1 MWWKRLPARFEAG
14 NSAEVDMGRVRI
26 LIADDHTMIAAGFQK
41 LLEPHY
47 EVVGCVADGH
57 ALLKAVPEL
66 NPDIVLL
73 DVAMPLLN
81 GLDAAREL
89 RKKMP
94 HVKLIFLTM
103 NPGADIAAEAF
114 RIGASAY
121 LLKTSK
127 ASELLQAIHAVVK
140 GNSYVTPLIK
150 RAMGERFIRDPKR
163 PRQKQLTARQR
174 EVLQMV
180 AEGRSMMEIANV
192 LQITH
197 RTVRFHKAR
206 IMEELEITTNSDLV
220 KYAINHGVISTV

>member
-1 MWWKRLPARFEAG
+1 MR
-14 NSAEVDMGRVRI
+14 RVRI
-26 LIADDHTMIAAGFQK
+26 MIADDHTMIAAGFQK

-57 ALLKAVPEL
+57 ALLKAAPEL
-66 NPDIVLL
+66 RPDIVLL

-89 RKKMP
+89 RSKMP
-94 HVKLIFLTM
+94 QVKLVFLTM
-103 NPGADIAAEAF
+103 NPAADIAAEAF

-140 GNSYVTPLIK
+140 GGSYVTPQIK
-150 RAMGERFIRDPKR
+150 RAMDERFIRDPER
-163 PRQKQLTARQR
+163 PRQKQLTVRQR

-180 AEGRSMMEIANV
+180 AEGRSMMEIAAV

-220 KYAINHGVISTV
+220 KYAIHHGVISTV

>member
-1 MWWKRLPARFEAG
+1 
-14 NSAEVDMGRVRI
+14 MGRVRI

-41 LLEPHY
+41 LLEPRY

-57 ALLKAVPEL
+57 ALLKAAPEL

-94 HVKLIFLTM
+94 HVKLVFLTM
-103 NPGADIAAEAF
+103 NPGADIAAEAL

-127 ASELLQAIHAVVK
+127 PSELLQAIHDVVK
-140 GNSYVTPLIK
+140 GNSYVTPPVK

-206 IMEELEITTNSDLV
+206 IMEELEITNNSDLV
-220 KYAINHGVISTV
+220 RYAINHGVISAV

>member
-1 MWWKRLPARFEAG
+1 
-14 NSAEVDMGRVRI
+14 MGRIRI
-26 LIADDHTMIAAGFQK
+26 LIADDHTMIATAFQK
-41 LLEPHY
+41 LLEPDY

-66 NPDIVLL
+66 NPDVVLL

-89 RKKMP
+89 RSKMP
-94 HVKLIFLTM
+94 QVKLIFLTM
-103 NPGADIAAEAF
+103 NPAADIAAEAF

-127 ASELLQAIHAVVK
+127 PAELLRAIHAAVK
-140 GNSYVTPLIK
+140 GGSYVTPQIK
-150 RAMGERFIRDPKR
+150 RAMDERFIRDPKR
-163 PRQKQLTARQR
+163 LERRKQLTARQR

-180 AEGRSMMEIANV
+180 AEGRSMMEIAGI

-197 RTVRFHKAR
+197 RTVRFHKAK
-206 IMEELEITTNSDLV
+206 IMEELEITTNSELV
-220 KYAINHGVISTV
+220 KYAINHGVISAV

>member
-1 MWWKRLPARFEAG
+1 
-14 NSAEVDMGRVRI
+14 MGRIRI
-26 LIADDHTMIAAGFQK
+26 LIADDHTMIATAFQK

-57 ALLKAVPEL
+57 ALLKAAPEL

-81 GLDAAREL
+81 GIDAAREL
-89 RKKMP
+89 RSKMP
-94 HVKLIFLTM
+94 QVKLIFLTM
-103 NPGADIAAEAF
+103 NPAADIAAEAF

-127 ASELLQAIHAVVK
+127 ASELLQAVHAVVK
-140 GNSYVTPLIK
+140 GNSYVTPQIK
-150 RAMGERFIRDPKR
+150 RAMGERFIRDPKA
-163 PRQKQLTARQR
+163 PRRKQLPARQR

-180 AEGRSMMEIANV
+180 AEGRSMMEIAEV

-220 KYAINHGVISTV
+220 KYAINHGVISAV

>member
-1 MWWKRLPARFEAG
+1 MR
-14 NSAEVDMGRVRI
+14 RVRI
-26 LIADDHTMIAAGFQK
+26 MIADDHTMIAAGFQK

-57 ALLKAVPEL
+57 ALLKAAPEL
-66 NPDIVLL
+66 RPDIVLL

-89 RKKMP
+89 RSKMP
-94 HVKLIFLTM
+94 QVKLVFLTM
-103 NPGADIAAEAF
+103 NPAADIAAEAF

-140 GNSYVTPLIK
+140 GGSYVTPQIK
-150 RAMGERFIRDPKR
+150 RAMDERFIRDPER

-180 AEGRSMMEIANV
+180 AEGRSMMEIAAV

-220 KYAINHGVISTV
+220 KYAIHHGVISTV